1 MLIWSCE
8 GIILKVCVVFFIKWV
23 YNCNERKCHK
33 WQKKSMED
41 NMREIK
47 REIYMTKLIN
57 RKENGL
63 IKILTGI
70 RRCGKSYLLDPLFK
84 NYLLASGIKE
94 DHIIKL
100 ELDKDKNKMYHDSK
114 KLDNYIKSLIKDDK
128 MYYILL
134 DEIQLVDGFE
144 YVLNGFLYERNLDVY
159 VTGSNS
165 KFLSSDIIT
174 EFRGRGDEIRVFPLS
189 FAEFCMAFDGDK
201 YEAWNEYVLYGGLPL
216 ILSKKTDEEKS
227 QYLKGLFEQTYIKDI
242 IERNNVQRIDI
253 IDSMINMLASSV
265 GSLTNPKKMY
275 DTFVSNGEKEL
286 SSNTVNLYL
295 RYIEDS
301 FIVNKS
307 DRYDVK
313 GKKYIQSPQKYY
325 FSDVGLRNARLNF
338 RQQEENHIMEN
349 IIYNELIIRGYNVD
363 VGVVEIRDSSGGRKQ
378 LEVDFVCNLGN
389 KRYYVQ
395 SALNL
400 DTREKTIQEE
410 RPLMN
415 INDNFRKII
424 VVKDN
429 MKHWYTEEGIL
440 VIGILEFL
448 LNKDSLDY

>member
-1 MLIWSCE
+1 
-8 GIILKVCVVFFIKWV
+8 
-23 YNCNERKCHK
+23 
-33 WQKKSMED
+33 
-41 NMREIK
+41 MREIK
-47 REIYMTKLIN
+47 RDVYLNKLIS

-63 IKILTGI
+63 IKIITGI

-84 NYLLASGIKE
+84 NHLLESGVKE

-100 ELDKDKNKMYHDSK
+100 ELDKEENKIFRDSHE
-114 KLDNYIKSLIKDDK
+114 LNEYIKSQIKDK
-128 MYYILL
+128 NMYYILL
-134 DEIQLVDGFE
+134 DEIQMVEGFE
-144 YVLNGFLYERNLDVY
+144 SVLNSFLYERNLDVY

-174 EFRGRGDEIRVFPLS
+174 EFRGRGDEIKVFPLS
-189 FAEFCMAFDGDK
+189 FSEYIESFKGDK
-201 YEAWNEYVLYGGLPL
+201 QDAWNEYVLYGGLPL

-227 QYLKGLFEQTYIKDI
+227 KYLKDLFDQTYIKDI
-242 IERNNVQRIDI
+242 IERNNIQRVDI
-253 IDSMINMLASSV
+253 LDSIINILASSV
-265 GSLTNPKKMY
+265 GSLTNPQKMFN
-275 DTFVSNGEKEL
+275 TFISNGEKEISL
-286 SSNTVNLYL
+286 NTINSYIK
-295 RYIEDS
+295 YIEDS

-307 DRYDVK
+307 ERYDVK
-313 GKKYIQSPQKYY
+313 GKKYIQTPQKYY
-325 FSDVGLRNARLNF
+325 FSDIGLRNARLNF

-363 VGVVEIRDSSGGRKQ
+363 VGVVEVRDESKNRKQ

-415 INDNFRKII
+415 INDNFKKII

-429 MKHWYTEEGIL
+429 MKHWMTEEGIL
-440 VIGILEFL
+440 VIGIQEFL
-448 LNKDSLDY
+448 LNKNSLDL

>member
-1 MLIWSCE
+1 M
-8 GIILKVCVVFFIKWV
+8 K
-23 YNCNERKCHK
+23 
-33 WQKKSMED
+33 
-41 NMREIK
+41 EIK
-47 REIYMTKLIN
+47 RDVYLNKLIS

-63 IKILTGI
+63 IKIITGI

-84 NYLLASGIKE
+84 NHLLESGVKE

-100 ELDKDKNKMYHDSK
+100 ELDKEENIKYRDSHE
-114 KLDNYIKSLIKDDK
+114 LNEYIKSQVKDK
-128 MYYILL
+128 NMYYILL
-134 DEIQLVDGFE
+134 DEIQMVDGFE
-144 YVLNGFLYERNLDVY
+144 SVLNGFLYERNLDVY

-174 EFRGRGDEIRVFPLS
+174 EFRGRGDEIKVFPLS
-189 FAEFCMAFDGDK
+189 FSEYAEAFKGDK
-201 YEAWNEYVLYGGLPL
+201 QDAWNEYVLYGGLPL

-227 QYLKGLFEQTYIKDI
+227 KYLKDLFDQTYIKDI
-242 IERNNVQRIDI
+242 IERNNIQRVDI
-253 IDSMINMLASSV
+253 LDSIINMLASSV
-265 GSLTNPKKMY
+265 GSLTNPKKIY
-275 DTFVSNGEKEL
+275 DTFVSNGEKEI
-286 SSNTVNLYL
+286 SSNTVNSYIK
-295 RYIEDS
+295 YIEDS

-313 GKKYIQSPQKYY
+313 GKKYIQTPQKYY
-325 FSDVGLRNARLNF
+325 FSDIGLRNARLNF

-349 IIYNELIIRGYNVD
+349 IIYNELIVRGYNVD
-363 VGVVEIRDSSGGRKQ
+363 VGVVEVRDENKNRKQ
-378 LEVDFVCNLGN
+378 LEIDFVCNLGN

-415 INDNFRKII
+415 VNDNFKKII

-429 MKHWYTEEGIL
+429 MKHWITEEGIL
-440 VIGILEFL
+440 VVGIQEFL
-448 LNKDSLDY
+448 LDKNSLNL